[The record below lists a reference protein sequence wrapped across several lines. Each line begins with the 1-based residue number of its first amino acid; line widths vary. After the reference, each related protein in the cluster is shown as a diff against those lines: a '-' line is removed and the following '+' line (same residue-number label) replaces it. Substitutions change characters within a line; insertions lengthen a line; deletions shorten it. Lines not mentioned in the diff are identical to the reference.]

1 MSQLPQISDAEFE
14 VMHIIWREGPL
25 NTNDIIARL
34 AGKWDWSPK
43 TIQTML
49 SRLEKKGVVQHEK
62 DGRIF
67 VYEAC
72 IPEWRYL
79 QAEGQTF
86 LNRFFDGTPRQM
98 VVRYLDQNDLS
109 LEELDE
115 LQAIL
120 ERKREQVGEP

>member
-1 MSQLPQISDAEFE
+1 M
-14 VMHIIWREGPL
+14 
-25 NTNDIIARL
+25 
-34 AGKWDWSPK
+34 
-43 TIQTML
+43 
-49 SRLEKKGVVQHEK
+49 QHEK